1 MIDGMDDAQRIIP
14 ARRPPR
20 FQFNL
25 KFVLAVMA
33 ACAVSAAVVPFDWQP
48 FCPLSMVVLVIGSVV
63 INLSFWGHLPGNPLR
78 ILGTLLLVA
87 GSAAIAFC
95 ATCCGVGL
103 FTINPIVARPIGM
116 HEEPTLMQ
124 VYIFAT
130 AWWLGGIA
138 ACIVANYVLIRRRQR
153 AHREMHWSERQ
164 TDGRQ

>member
-1 MIDGMDDAQRIIP
+1 MSATNDHKSVTAM
-14 ARRPPR
+14 PPPER

-63 INLSFWGHLPGNPLR
+63 INLGFWGWPPANRAAH
-78 ILGTLLLVA
+78 A
-87 GSAAIAFC
+87 AAAICVALAAGVAFVSVC
-95 ATCCGVGL
+95 TPVGIL
-103 FTINPIVARPIGM
+103 TFPGFEGQQRPPIRD
-116 HEEPTLMQ
+116 
-124 VYIFAT
+124 YIHA
-130 AWWLGGIA
+130 ASWWLGGIA
-138 ACIVANYVLIRRRQR
+138 ACVVANYVLIRRRRR